1 MGGYNLKNIL
11 LGIGIG
17 LIIASM
23 INISMGDKDMTVE
36 QIRQEAA
43 KHSLIVLTSEEI
55 MSTRTPAE
63 NEAPAASPAATPA
76 PTEAAKP
83 AVTPGPTVKP
93 AAPGEKVTVTVTSG
107 MSSEDVSNLLLEA
120 GLLKDKKAFMERLNE
135 LGMDSRLKVGTFEI
149 VKGSQFDE
157 IIRLLTK

>member
-11 LGIGIG
+11 LGVGIG

-36 QIRQEAA
+36 QIRKEAA
-43 KHSLIVLTSEEI
+43 KYNLIVLTSEEI

-63 NEAPAASPAATPA
+63 NEAPAATPTAAPT

-83 AVTPGPTVKP
+83 S
-93 AAPGEKVTVTVTSG
+93 APGEKVTVTVTSG
-107 MSSEDVSNLLLEA
+107 MSSEGISNLLAEE

-149 VKGSQFDE
+149 VKGSEFDE
-157 IIRLLTK
+157 IIRILTK

>member
-36 QIRQEAA
+36 QIRKEAA
-43 KHSLIVLTSEEI
+43 KYNLIVLTSEEI

-63 NEAPAASPAATPA
+63 NEAPADTPTATPA
-76 PTEAAKP
+76 PTEAA
-83 AVTPGPTVKP
+83 KP

-107 MSSEDVSNLLLEA
+107 MSSEGISNLLAEA

-149 VKGSQFDE
+149 VKGSEFDE
-157 IIRLLTK
+157 IIRILTK